1 MTITLNDKTYI
12 SNVPTFGVLRQLE
25 SRGINIQKL
34 DDNMFS
40 FISNYFAILCKLSL
54 DEIDLEITEHISK
67 YGMDSL
73 ADLVNIAIESLDT
86 QGFSGGAKKSPR
98 KATNK

>member
-25 SRGINIQKL
+25 TRGINIQKI

-40 FISNYFAILCKLSL
+40 FISNYFSIMCKLSL
-54 DEIDLEITEHISK
+54 EDTDIEISEHISK

-73 ADLVNIAIESLDT
+73 ADLVNLAIEGLNS
-86 QGFSGGAKKSPR
+86 QGFSGGAKKTPKKTTS
-98 KATNK
+98 K